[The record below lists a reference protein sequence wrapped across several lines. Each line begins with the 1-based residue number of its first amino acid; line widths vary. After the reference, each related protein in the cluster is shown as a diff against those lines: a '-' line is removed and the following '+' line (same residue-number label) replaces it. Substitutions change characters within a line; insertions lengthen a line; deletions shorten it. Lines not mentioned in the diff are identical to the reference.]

1 VQVQTGST
9 QAPDSIIRTTSPV
22 TVRCRYKGKNG
33 APCDSRDTLKRCY
46 KKRLRT
52 EAGRYFVCSEP
63 TRRGGVW
70 GARHDRRCASLLL
83 GYVGVGGCTARSV
96 CATKSRHRARSSMCE
111 FAAGLREVGG
121 CTARSV
127 CATESRRRSD
137 SAEDGG
143 AAGPGPVLG
152 LSGQAGLD
160 GIVLNVGAD
169 GVELFG
175 RADPMVEGL
184 VLPEMLLSQ
193 GED

>member
-1 VQVQTGST
+1 MIQRGST

-70 GARHDRRCASLLL
+70 AARHDRRCASLLL

>member
-1 VQVQTGST
+1 
-9 QAPDSIIRTTSPV
+9 
-22 TVRCRYKGKNG
+22 
-33 APCDSRDTLKRCY
+33 
-46 KKRLRT
+46 
-52 EAGRYFVCSEP
+52 
-63 TRRGGVW
+63 
-70 GARHDRRCASLLL
+70 
-83 GYVGVGGCTARSV
+83 
-96 CATKSRHRARSSMCE
+96 MCE